1 MTRLF
6 HFSLQL
12 ASVRVIHPLLSLP
25 FVIRFPSILAR
36 YAFLHTFSVCLS
48 AYLFLSLERHLPLCR
63 NIRAVVPQVR
73 IKCPPDSIRRSFNDT
88 RYSYFRFSFPFS
100 SPCAYNHAVSS
111 PIYPLI
117 LWIYRFHTL
126 FIFRPLL
133 RILTISLPV
142 YLFHSFAFVEYA
154 RYHHARDDSKFSM
167 QQERVHTC
175 VASRRK
181 HA

>member
-1 MTRLF
+1 M
-6 HFSLQL
+6 
-12 ASVRVIHPLLSLP
+12 RVIYPLLSLP

-48 AYLFLSLERHLPLCR
+48 AYLFLSLECHLSLFR
-63 NIRAVVPQVR
+63 NIRVVVPQVR
-73 IKCPPDSIRRSFNDT
+73 IKCSPDSIRRSFNDT

-100 SPCAYNHAVSS
+100 FPCAYNHASS
-111 PIYPLI
+111 LIYPLI

-126 FIFRPLL
+126 FILCPLL
-133 RILTISLPV
+133 RILTISLPE
-142 YLFHSFAFVEYA
+142 FHSFAFVEYA
-154 RYHHARDDSKFSM
+154 RYHHAQDNSKFSM
-167 QQERVHTC
+167 QQKRAHTC